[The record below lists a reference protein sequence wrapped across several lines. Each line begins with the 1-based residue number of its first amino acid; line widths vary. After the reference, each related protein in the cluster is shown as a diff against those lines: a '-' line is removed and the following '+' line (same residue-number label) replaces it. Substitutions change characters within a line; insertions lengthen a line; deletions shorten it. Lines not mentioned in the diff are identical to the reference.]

1 VKIVLDRLDT
11 DIEQTLR
18 HASVDPELQGLLLGD
33 TLHVQRD
40 NGLNTNAINSFL
52 ETMEWEIFDDFR
64 KRLDFPFA
72 ENSLAILFRVTF

>member
-1 VKIVLDRLDT
+1 MKIVLDRMDT
-11 DIEQTLR
+11 DREQTLR
-18 HASVDPELQGLLLGD
+18 HASVDPEFQGLLLGD

-40 NGLNTNAINSFL
+40 NGLNTNAIDSFL
-52 ETMEWEIFDDFR
+52 ETMEWEIFADFR

>member
-1 VKIVLDRLDT
+1 MLDRMDT
-11 DIEQTLR
+11 AIERTLR
-18 HASVDPELQGLLLGD
+18 HASVDPDFQGVLLGD

-40 NGLNTNAINSFL
+40 NGLNTNAIDFLL
-52 ETMEWEIFDDFR
+52 ETMEWEIFADFR